1 MSHLWLIWLGT
12 MGENL
17 VRNIVSKGE
26 SIVVW
31 NRTLQKVTAL
41 QDELGEAVI
50 VWETV
55 NELITKT
62 QSPRNIFLL
71 VPAGKATDEVAQQL
85 FTLLSPW
92 DAIWDLGNAHWDTT
106 IAHQE
111 DASKYWLHWVGC
123 GISGGSE
130 GARLWPS
137 MMPGGNRESIERML
151 PILQKISA
159 KDFDWN
165 PCVTYVWSAAA
176 GNFVKMV
183 HNGIEYAIMQ
193 GIAEIYDI
201 LRHSGKDQTEMQV
214 IFREMN
220 TGNLSSFLLDIT
232 VDILGVRDPLN
243 SSDFLLEKISDVAGS
258 KWTGGWTVE
267 AALKL
272 WVPVPTIAE
281 SLFARWMSARN
292 LQIKKNESS
301 FVFSSRE
308 SYENLDI
315 KHLKEALELTYLAS
329 YIQWL
334 ELILAAEKEFHWGID
349 IREVMRIWQWG
360 CIIRS
365 QMLKMIPE
373 IYASQEK
380 TSTFLHDL
388 QKHIIS
394 IDIVVRSSIP
404 PIAVMGSAR
413 EYLKILMS
421 EKLPTNLIQAMRDHF
436 GDHTVKRIWSD
447 VAENFDWK

>member
-1 MSHLWLIWLGT
+1 MPHLWLIGLGT

-17 VRNIVSKGE
+17 VRNIVSKDV

-31 NRTLQKVTAL
+31 NRTLEKVTAL
-41 QDELGEAVI
+41 QSELGQAVI

-55 NELITKT
+55 ENLIAQTE
-62 QSPRNIFLL
+62 SPRSIFLL
-71 VPAGKATDEVAQQL
+71 VPAGKATDEVAKKL
-85 FTLLSPW
+85 FWLLSPG

-159 KDFDWN
+159 KDFAWN

-201 LRHSGKDQTEMQV
+201 LKHAGKDQTEMQV

-272 WVPVPTIAE
+272 WVPAPTIAE
-281 SLFARWMSARN
+281 SLFARWNSGRN
-292 LQIKKNESS
+292 VVIKKNEKSET
-301 FVFSSRE
+301 FTQFQWDK
-308 SYENLDI
+308 LPDT
-315 KHLKEALELTYLAS
+315 KTLKETLELIYLAA

-334 ELILAAEKEFHWGID
+334 ELILSAEKEFQWGIN
-349 IREVMRIWQWG
+349 IMEVMRIWQGG

-365 QMLKMIPE
+365 QMLAIIPQ
-373 IYASQEK
+373 IYET
-380 TSTFLHDL
+380 TSGTSEFLHQL
-388 QKHIIS
+388 QRHMS
-394 IDIVVRSSIP
+394 SLDTVVRSSGVPIP
-404 PIAVMGSAR
+404 VISSSR
-413 EYLKILMS
+413 EYLKTLMS